1 MIAQNCI
8 DALKKLLQLDKLGV
22 PARSTVSWMSAL
34 KEARAAIAQAESGP
48 GRYVGFGGQA
58 DISVAGVQNLVDEI
72 DFLEKQR
79 NAYRAELIA
88 ERAESKELMEIMM
101 DYFPGVTCW
110 AGVSQAI
117 EALQAR
123 QEAPLPLLRAA

>member
-34 KEARAAIAQAESGP
+34 QEARAAIAQAESGP
-48 GRYVGFGGQA
+48 GRYAGFGGQA
-58 DISVAGVQNLVDEI
+58 DISVAGVQNLTDEI
-72 DFLEKQR
+72 DFLETQR

-88 ERAESKELMEIMM
+88 ERAESKEMLACMR
-101 DYFPGVTCW
+101 DYFPGVVCW
-110 AGVSQAI
+110 ADVSKAI
-117 EALQAR
+117 ESLQAA
-123 QEAPLPLLRAA
+123 QEAQRPLLRAA